1 MNTLTSSMN
10 TLKETYAELE
20 KKAEGYLS
28 ALKTSKE
35 DHAHVEELLRVELS
49 QQVS

>member
-1 MNTLTSSMN
+1 MTSSMN

-28 ALKTSKE
+28 ALKTKE